1 MNTSLID
8 SVFLSE
14 TDEEYFY
21 AMWQGDSFFYGGCY
35 DEGALYDTLIALY
48 NTEPKAKADLIAFAH
63 EILKST
69 DS

>member
-1 MNTSLID
+1 MNTGLID

-63 EILKST
+63 EILRST

>member
-14 TDEEYFY
+14 TEDEYFY
-21 AMWQGDSFFYGGCY
+21 AIWQGDSFVYGGCY
-35 DEGALYDTLIALY
+35 DNGALYDTLMALY
-48 NTEPKAKADLIAFAH
+48 NTEPNAKPDLIAFAH
-63 EILKST
+63 EILRST

>member
-1 MNTSLID
+1 MNTGLID

-48 NTEPKAKADLIAFAH
+48 NTEPKAKPDLIAFAH
-63 EILKST
+63 EILRST